1 MILYIGAIL
10 NLCFML
16 FNYLSGST
24 NGIIVNG
31 FCVVALLLLSK
42 DLD

>member
-31 FCVVALLLLSK
+31 FCVVALLLLR
-42 DLD
+42 DDID